1 MKVGKSSF
9 RKAIKPDI
17 VPVCDTANAFPKLLY
32 HCSQGY
38 PHKLTIL
45 AICGL
50 LEI

>member
-17 VPVCDTANAFPKLLY
+17 VPVCDTEIAFPNLLY
-32 HCSQGY
+32 HCAQGY
-38 PHKLTIL
+38 PHESTVL
-45 AICGL
+45 ASCGL